1 MLSFVEPLAVLFLNN
16 SDAKQTCMN
25 LLWWEALLQVS
36 PSISL
41 QTIFDSSSDQARAIN
56 HVTWSFMLVA
66 GAIFALVLVLTLW
79 VVFRYRAGRR
89 EVASTMQPSKK
100 WEWPMIG
107 IPLLLVAV
115 FLVLTINTMQAVQ
128 PDHEGK
134 SPDVVITGHQWW
146 WEAYYPASGV
156 TTANEIYLP
165 AGKKILLELTS
176 ADVIH
181 DWWVPALGN
190 KMDVLPFQKTYLWL
204 NVRQPGTY
212 EGICS
217 EFCGAQHAHMRIKV
231 LAASP
236 EVFASWLKNQSVTGI
251 AKVENESGRQYF
263 LQNTCANCHHI
274 SGTTAQ
280 GRTGPDLTHI
290 ASRKT
295 LLAGMLENSPEALF
309 RFIKNPQRVKPGA
322 HMPDFLMHDSTVAAI
337 VKYLY
342 SLK

>member
-1 MLSFVEPLAVLFLNN
+1 
-16 SDAKQTCMN
+16 MN
-25 LLWWEALLQVS
+25 LLWREALVQVS

-41 QTIFDSSSDQARAIN
+41 QTIFESSSEQAREIN
-56 HVTWSFMLVA
+56 RVTWSFLLVA
-66 GAIFALVLVLTLW
+66 GGIFLLVLLLTLY
-79 VVFRYRAGRR
+79 VVFRFRAGRR
-89 EVASTMQPSKK
+89 EGASTVQPSKK

-107 IPLLLVAV
+107 VPLLLVV
-115 FLVLTINTMQAVQ
+115 IFLVFTINTMQAVQ
-128 PDHEGK
+128 PDHEGRK
-134 SPDVVITGHQWW
+134 PDVVITGHQWW
-146 WEAYYPASGV
+146 WEAYYPASSV

-165 AGKKILLELTS
+165 VGKKILLELTS

-181 DWWVPALGN
+181 DWWVPAFGN
-190 KMDVLPFQKTYLWL
+190 KMDVLPFQKTYLWV
-204 NVRQPGTY
+204 NINKPGAY

-231 LAASP
+231 VAEPP
-236 EVFASWLKNQSVTGI
+236 EVYASWLDRQAAPASDSLSNGTG
-251 AKVENESGRQYF
+251 QDF
-263 LQNTCANCHHI
+263 FMQNTCSNCHRI
-274 SGTTAQ
+274 SSTTAQ

-295 LLAGMLENSPEALF
+295 LLAGMLENSPEALHK
-309 RFIKNPQRVKPGA
+309 FIKNPQQVKPGA

>member
-1 MLSFVEPLAVLFLNN
+1 MLSFVEPSAVLFLNN

-107 IPLLLVAV
+107 ISLLLVAV
-115 FLVLTINTMQAVQ
+115 FLVLTINTMQTVQ
-128 PDHEGK
+128 PYHEGK

-165 AGKKILLELTS
+165 AGK
-176 ADVIH
+176 
-181 DWWVPALGN
+181 
-190 KMDVLPFQKTYLWL
+190 
-204 NVRQPGTY
+204 R
-212 EGICS
+212 
-217 EFCGAQHAHMRIKV
+217 FC
-231 LAASP
+231 
-236 EVFASWLKNQSVTGI
+236 WN
-251 AKVENESGRQYF
+251 
-263 LQNTCANCHHI
+263 
-274 SGTTAQ
+274 
-280 GRTGPDLTHI
+280 
-290 ASRKT
+290 SRPPT
-295 LLAGMLENSPEALF
+295 
-309 RFIKNPQRVKPGA
+309 
-322 HMPDFLMHDSTVAAI
+322 
-337 VKYLY
+337 
-342 SLK
+342 